1 MLVSNNV
8 YKNRYVYDGAQ
19 FNFPISFP
27 FLDEKHIQVRYA
39 KRGQEDTDSHIM
51 NPSYYMITGV
61 GNPAGGVLTR
71 LSNWEPGIVIVIIRD
86 VPITQ
91 LHQYTQYDNFPAE
104 SHEDALAK
112 LTMICQEL
120 DEICS
125 RAITVPATSKKTPQ
139 EWWKAIYDEIMH
151 ARDQVLAGLTLAGN
165 VTGATM
171 VVADG
176 TTTPRSISDRFADI
190 INVKDFGAVGDG
202 ERDDTEALERAI
214 VYAGEKNKTVYIPS
228 GIYNIS
234 KMSFAGS
241 NYHITGDNAT
251 IYSKKSSVDNPDYAI
266 RFIGENKEY
275 RVDHPFALTEGATDI
290 PLNSLNAEAGDL
302 IAIYS
307 THLVP
312 TDHRDFWC
320 SGCVCKVDSVSATNG
335 KIYLKDALP
344 MSFDEGTEDLVV
356 SEAIS
361 KTQCKFSAA
370 NYPDRDDMR
379 YFIECVSG
387 PNTGEAFAITDWD
400 NTTKVATFGT
410 RSTNSGSGTGW
421 SNVPQPGETYRLK
434 RKHTVSV
441 WSPVKVHLEGS
452 VHLTRD
458 LVTTASPGDPGYK
471 GLHILWADTPVV
483 SGWEVS
489 NFSECNVNIES
500 SYRPDI
506 HDVVSRNAN
515 RLYNGTDGTG
525 YAYSF
530 SGCYGA
536 HLHDF
541 VSSGCRSGLSNGH
554 AGLTDIY
561 SRYENGIVYAGRTV
575 TYTGEN
581 MFPVQIKHSQY
592 GFGGHGNSYKNSYT
606 NITVVD
612 CNAATSFRDWNCSV
626 EQCKFVG
633 TVRTGLYIQNVKGL
647 TVDGCHFKPI
657 VNDALGITHFVTLRG
672 TYYNQDATVC
682 IKNSRAENLTDSFM
696 YIGDLSSGQLITNL
710 YVHGCYIRFSDVN
723 SDRLVGIRGNTNDF
737 LIRNCE
743 FYNNNLQ
750 YDMTTLPSK
759 SGFFNPA
766 YFANTDITFV
776 NRVGMNQWVCYIK
789 QNEEAVI
796 HCANNYT
803 QTRQITISTHDGT
816 VACMMLLYS
825 NYSADYSPL
834 NWGNASNVNVQTS
847 AVDVKPDNLNVY
859 MENGRL
865 HLVNK
870 MSKHLRL
877 LVSIAGME

>member
-1 MLVSNNV
+1 MKELLMPYTVILCEDNEMERKYLHGVAHVKKQGDTLYIASEGEGV
-8 YKNRYVYDGAQ
+8 V
-19 FNFPISFP
+19 
-27 FLDEKHIQVRYA
+27 DEKSVVA
-39 KRGQEDTDSHIM
+39 TDS
-51 NPSYYMITGV
+51 
-61 GNPAGGVLTR
+61 
-71 LSNWEPGIVIVIIRD
+71 D
-86 VPITQ
+86 
-91 LHQYTQYDNFPAE
+91 
-104 SHEDALAK
+104 
-112 LTMICQEL
+112 
-120 DEICS
+120 
-125 RAITVPATSKKTPQ
+125 TP
-139 EWWKAIYDEIMH
+139 
-151 ARDQVLAGLTLAGN
+151 RTLA
-165 VTGATM
+165 
-171 VVADG
+171 
-176 TTTPRSISDRFADI
+176 DRFADI
-190 INVKDFGAVGDG
+190 VNVKDFGAKGDG
-202 ERDDTEALERAI
+202 KHDDTKALELAI
-214 VYAGEKNKTVYIPS
+214 AYAGEKNKTVYIPS

-234 KMSFAGS
+234 KMSFDGG
-241 NYHITGDNAT
+241 NHHITGDNAT
-251 IYSKKSSVDNPDYAI
+251 IYSKKPSVDDPDYAI
-266 RFIGENKEY
+266 RFSGKNREY

-290 PLNSLNAEAGDL
+290 PLHSLDVEAGDL

-320 SGCVCKVDSVSATNG
+320 SGCVCKVDSVSVTNG

-361 KTQCKFSAA
+361 TTQCKFSAA

-387 PNTGEAFAITDWD
+387 QNVGEAFAITDWD

-410 RSTNSGSGTGW
+410 RSTNGGSGTGW
-421 SNVPQPGETYRLK
+421 SNVPQPGEIYRLK

-441 WSPVKVHLEGS
+441 WSPVKVKLEGS

-471 GLHILWADTPVV
+471 GLRILWADTPVV

-489 NFSECNVNIES
+489 NFSESNVNIES

-554 AGLTDIY
+554 AGLTDMY
-561 SRYENGIVYAGRTV
+561 SRYEHGVVYADRTV

-581 MFPVQIKHSQY
+581 MFPVQTNHTQY

-612 CNAATSFRDWNCSV
+612 CNTATSFRDWNCSV

-633 TVRTGLYIQNVKGL
+633 AVRTGLYIQNVKGL

-657 VNDALGITHFVTLRG
+657 VNDSLGIPHFVTLRG
-672 TYYNQDATVC
+672 KYYNQDSPVH
-682 IKNSRAENLTDSFM
+682 IRNSRAENLTDSFM
-696 YIGDLSSGQLITNL
+696 YISDVSEGQLITNL
-710 YVHGCYIRFSDVN
+710 HVHGCDVRFADVN
-723 SDRLVGIRGNTNDF
+723 SDRLVGIRGYTNNF
-737 LIRNCE
+737 ILNNCE

-750 YDMTTLPSK
+750 YDTPTLPSK
-759 SGFFNPA
+759 RGFFNPT
-766 YFANTDITFV
+766 YFAHTEITFV
-776 NRVGMNQWVCYIK
+776 NRVGISQWACYIA
-789 QNEEAVI
+789 QNKETVI
-796 HCANNYT
+796 QCTNTHV
-803 QTRQITISTHDGT
+803 QTRQVTISTHDGA
-816 VACMMLLYS
+816 VASMILLYS
-825 NYSADYSPL
+825 SYAADYSPL
-834 NWGNASNVNVQTS
+834 NWGNASNVYAQTS
-847 AVDVKPDNLNVY
+847 ADDVQSDKLNVY
-859 MENGRL
+859 IENGRL

-870 MSKHLRL
+870 MSKQLRL